1 MKLHGGR
8 FADPAELSPE
18 REAEMRRVVDR
29 VTRWSAN
36 RSDVVGLL
44 LVGSCARGAA
54 RPDSDVDLVL
64 LSTAA
69 DRYAGDEAWTGE
81 MSLGEVLRV
90 QAWGPV
96 TEWRYATASGL
107 EVEVGVGSPRWAR
120 TDPVDAGTRRVV
132 TDGARPLY
140 DPAGILGALM
150 RACA

>member
-8 FADPAELSPE
+8 FADQAGVSPA
-18 REAEMRRVVDR
+18 REAEMRQVVDR
-29 VTRWSAN
+29 VTRWCAN

-64 LSTAA
+64 LSTAL
-69 DRYAGDEAWTGE
+69 DRYVDDEVWRRE
-81 MSLGEVLRV
+81 LSLGEVIRV
-90 QAWGPV
+90 QEWGPV
-96 TEWRYATASGL
+96 TEWRYVTASGL
-107 EVEVGVGSPRWAR
+107 EVEVGVGAPRWAR

-140 DPAGILGALM
+140 DPAGILGALI